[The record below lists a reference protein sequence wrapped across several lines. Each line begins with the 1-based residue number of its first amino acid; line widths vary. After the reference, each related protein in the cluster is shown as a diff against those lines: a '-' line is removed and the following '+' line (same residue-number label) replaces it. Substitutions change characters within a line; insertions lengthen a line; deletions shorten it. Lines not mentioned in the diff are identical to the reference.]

1 VFRYGQQVTERF
13 TDVDTDETERQVA
26 VQVNGT
32 VRAASNLTEVYRRS
46 QRTAPRRE
54 RVQEWSNGSRV
65 RHELVRVGGVTVE
78 RPDRLEEARAST
90 DEG

>member
-1 VFRYGQQVTERF
+1 MFRYGQQVTERF